1 MYKKVINME
10 TTVRRTEYG
19 AYMIIEAD
27 IKHQSLFQ
35 EIFDSREVMI
45 TPTGLGHIFDKE
57 GGEFVS
63 LTLKFIVVDE
73 LS

>member
-1 MYKKVINME
+1 
-10 TTVRRTEYG
+10 
-19 AYMIIEAD
+19 MIIEAD